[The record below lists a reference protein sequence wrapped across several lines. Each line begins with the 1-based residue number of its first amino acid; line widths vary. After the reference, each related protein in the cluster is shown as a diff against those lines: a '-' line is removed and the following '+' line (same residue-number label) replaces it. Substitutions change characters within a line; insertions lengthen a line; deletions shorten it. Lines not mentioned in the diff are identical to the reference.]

1 MIRRLI
7 AALALAQASAKVF
20 FEETFDK
27 DIGKR
32 WTVSEWKDADSTG
45 KWVHTPGEWFVES
58 AKKEAHG
65 MQASEDMKFH
75 SISAPLDKK
84 ASTTDGTLVVQFT
97 VKHEKKDYAFCG
109 GGYIKLLPGK
119 VDAKQFGGDTPYSI
133 MFGPDLCGYD
143 VSRIHL
149 IFEHN
154 GENLLKTDEIKLDY
168 ADKDEFTHL
177 YTLVLEK
184 DGSYEV
190 FLDQDSKA
198 QGNIVDGWDF
208 PDKEIKDPEVSKPED
223 WVDTKKIPDPEAVK
237 PDGYDDIPAEIPDPE
252 AEQPEDWDAEE
263 DGEWEP
269 PMIDNPD
276 YKGEWKA
283 PMIDN
288 PDYKGPWEHPLIP
301 NKDYAPET
309 YAKYKDLTTVG
320 FELWTVN
327 GGSIFDNILVTDDK
341 KYADKMAEKTWK
353 KIKGE
358 EGSGEKEAKEAWKKE
373 NEPEEEEPEEDE
385 DDDDEDDDDE
395 EEHDEL

>member
-1 MIRRLI
+1 MG
-7 AALALAQASAKVF
+7 
-20 FEETFDK
+20 DK
-27 DIGKR
+27 
-32 WTVSEWKDADSTG
+32 WTVSDWKTG
-45 KWVHTPGEWFVES
+45 DMGTWTYTAGEWFGDEATAKGIATTDDVKHHAIS
-58 AKKEAHG
+58 AK
-65 MQASEDMKFH
+65 
-75 SISAPLDKK
+75 LDSP
-84 ASTTDGTLVVQFT
+84 ASTTGSKPLVVQFT
-97 VKHEKKDYAFCG
+97 VKHEKKDYSFCG

-119 VDAKQFGGDTPYSI
+119 VDAKAFGGDTPYSI

-154 GENLLKTDEIKLDY
+154 GENLLKEDEIKLDY

-190 FLDQDSKA
+190 FLDQD
-198 QGNIVDGWDF
+198 
-208 PDKEIKDPEVSKPED
+208 
-223 WVDTKKIPDPEAVK
+223 
-237 PDGYDDIPAEIPDPE
+237 
-252 AEQPEDWDAEE
+252 
-263 DGEWEP
+263 
-269 PMIDNPD
+269 PM
-276 YKGEWKA
+276 
-283 PMIDN
+283 
-288 PDYKGPWEHPLIP
+288 IP

-373 NEPEEEEPEEDE
+373 NEPEEEEPEDDE

>member
-1 MIRRLI
+1 M
-7 AALALAQASAKVF
+7 
-20 FEETFDK
+20 
-27 DIGKR
+27 
-32 WTVSEWKDADSTG
+32 
-45 KWVHTPGEWFVES
+45 
-58 AKKEAHG
+58 
-65 MQASEDMKFH
+65 
-75 SISAPLDKK
+75 
-84 ASTTDGTLVVQFT
+84 
-97 VKHEKKDYAFCG
+97 
-109 GGYIKLLPGK
+109 LPGK
-119 VDAKQFGGDTPYSI
+119 VDAKAFGGDTPYSI

-263 DGEWEP
+263 DGEWFVAVSFVSARRAR
-269 PMIDNPD
+269 
-276 YKGEWKA
+276 Y
-283 PMIDN
+283 
-288 PDYKGPWEHPLIP
+288 
-301 NKDYAPET
+301 
-309 YAKYKDLTTVG
+309 
-320 FELWTVN
+320 F
-327 GGSIFDNILVTDDK
+327 
-341 KYADKMAEKTWK
+341 
-353 KIKGE
+353 
-358 EGSGEKEAKEAWKKE
+358 
-373 NEPEEEEPEEDE
+373 
-385 DDDDEDDDDE
+385 
-395 EEHDEL
+395 

>member
-1 MIRRLI
+1 MPKVRQRAARMRCMHNRGAAAHPTHPLGLRATYNNAKPLPRASDPRCRPGERSGPHTRRRRR
-7 AALALAQASAKVF
+7 AAAAKLTTPHTQ
-20 FEETFDK
+20 TFDK

-84 ASTTDGTLVVQFT
+84 ASTMDGTLVVQFT

-119 VDAKQFGGDTPYSI
+119 VDGKQFGGDTPYSI

-269 PMIDNPD
+269 CVD
-276 YKGEWKA
+276 G
-283 PMIDN
+283 
-288 PDYKGPWEHPLIP
+288 
-301 NKDYAPET
+301 
-309 YAKYKDLTTVG
+309 V
-320 FELWTVN
+320 
-327 GGSIFDNILVTDDK
+327 
-341 KYADKMAEKTWK
+341 
-353 KIKGE
+353 
-358 EGSGEKEAKEAWKKE
+358 
-373 NEPEEEEPEEDE
+373 
-385 DDDDEDDDDE
+385 
-395 EEHDEL
+395 

>member
-1 MIRRLI
+1 M
-7 AALALAQASAKVF
+7 
-20 FEETFDK
+20 
-27 DIGKR
+27 
-32 WTVSEWKDADSTG
+32 SEWKDADSTG
-45 KWVHTPGEWFVES
+45 KWVHPPGEWFVES
-58 AKKEAHG
+58 AKKEAHS

-119 VDAKQFGGDTPYSI
+119 VDAKSFGGDTPYSI

-154 GENLLKTDEIKLDY
+154 GENLLKEDEIKLDY

-198 QGNIVDGWDF
+198 QGNIVDGWAF

-223 WVDTKKIPDPEAVK
+223 W
-237 PDGYDDIPAEIPDPE
+237 
-252 AEQPEDWDAEE
+252 DAEE
-263 DGEWEP
+263 DGEWFVAASF
-269 PMIDNPD
+269 D
-276 YKGEWKA
+276 YHRVDGVEALRAAATPRRRRVSHINTTQGAADDRQPRLQGRVEGADDRQPGLQGPLGA
-283 PMIDN
+283 P
-288 PDYKGPWEHPLIP
+288 
-301 NKDYAPET
+301 
-309 YAKYKDLTTVG
+309 
-320 FELWTVN
+320 
-327 GGSIFDNILVTDDK
+327 
-341 KYADKMAEKTWK
+341 AD
-353 KIKGE
+353 
-358 EGSGEKEAKEAWKKE
+358 
-373 NEPEEEEPEEDE
+373 PQ
-385 DDDDEDDDDE
+385 
-395 EEHDEL
+395 

>member
-1 MIRRLI
+1 
-7 AALALAQASAKVF
+7 
-20 FEETFDK
+20 
-27 DIGKR
+27 
-32 WTVSEWKDADSTG
+32 
-45 KWVHTPGEWFVES
+45 
-58 AKKEAHG
+58 

-119 VDAKQFGGDTPYSI
+119 VDAKAFGGDTPYSI

-263 DGEWEP
+263 DGEWFVAASFVMPSRRWRPGPTRVTTCVIP
-269 PMIDNPD
+269 PAAASDGRVD
-276 YKGEWKA
+276 GVEELRDAA
-283 PMIDN
+283 PPRRRRVSPIHSTQ
-288 PDYKGPWEHPLIP
+288 G
-301 NKDYAPET
+301 A
-309 YAKYKDLTTVG
+309 A
-320 FELWTVN
+320 
-327 GGSIFDNILVTDDK
+327 DD
-341 KYADKMAEKTWK
+341 
-353 KIKGE
+353 
-358 EGSGEKEAKEAWKKE
+358 
-373 NEPEEEEPEEDE
+373 
-385 DDDDEDDDDE
+385 
-395 EEHDEL
+395 

>member
-1 MIRRLI
+1 M
-7 AALALAQASAKVF
+7 
-20 FEETFDK
+20 
-27 DIGKR
+27 G
-32 WTVSEWKDADSTG
+32 
-45 KWVHTPGEWFVES
+45 
-58 AKKEAHG
+58 
-65 MQASEDMKFH
+65 H

-109 GGYIKLLPGK
+109 GDYIKLLPGK
-119 VDAKQFGGDTPYSI
+119 VDAKSFGGDTPYSI

-154 GENLLKTDEIKLDY
+154 GENLLKEDEIKLDY

-198 QGNIVDGWDF
+198 QGNIVDGWAF

-263 DGEWEP
+263 DG
-269 PMIDNPD
+269 
-276 YKGEWKA
+276 
-283 PMIDN
+283 
-288 PDYKGPWEHPLIP
+288 
-301 NKDYAPET
+301 
-309 YAKYKDLTTVG
+309 
-320 FELWTVN
+320 
-327 GGSIFDNILVTDDK
+327 SIFDNILVTDDK

-358 EGSGEKEAKEAWKKE
+358 EGAGEKEAKESGRRRTS
-373 NEPEEEEPEEDE
+373 PRRS
-385 DDDDEDDDDE
+385 
-395 EEHDEL
+395 

>member
-1 MIRRLI
+1 MG
-7 AALALAQASAKVF
+7 
-20 FEETFDK
+20 DK
-27 DIGKR
+27 
-32 WTVSEWKDADSTG
+32 WTVSDWKTG
-45 KWVHTPGEWFVES
+45 DMGTWTYTAGEWFGDEATAKGIATTDDVKHHAIS
-58 AKKEAHG
+58 AK
-65 MQASEDMKFH
+65 
-75 SISAPLDKK
+75 LDSP
-84 ASTTDGTLVVQFT
+84 ASTTGSKPLVVQFT
-97 VKHEKKDYAFCG
+97 VKHEKKDYSFCG

-119 VDAKQFGGDTPYSI
+119 VDAKAFGGDTPYSI

-154 GENLLKTDEIKLDY
+154 GENLLKEDEIKLDY

-198 QGNIVDGWDF
+198 QGNIVDGWAF

-269 PMIDNPD
+269 CVAASLLILLPR
-276 YKGEWKA
+276 A
-283 PMIDN
+283 PN
-288 PDYKGPWEHPLIP
+288 AVFLE
-301 NKDYAPET
+301 
-309 YAKYKDLTTVG
+309 
-320 FELWTVN
+320 
-327 GGSIFDNILVTDDK
+327 
-341 KYADKMAEKTWK
+341 
-353 KIKGE
+353 
-358 EGSGEKEAKEAWKKE
+358 
-373 NEPEEEEPEEDE
+373 
-385 DDDDEDDDDE
+385 
-395 EEHDEL
+395 